1 MSFVAFAQTF
11 LGTSKAIRALE
22 ALDPNAQQN
31 LGNVNPQN
39 SAETLPVVNG
49 IPWPYLG

>member
-11 LGTSKAIRALE
+11 LGSSIATRALE

-31 LGNVNPQN
+31 LGSWLV
-39 SAETLPVVNG
+39 G
-49 IPWPYLG
+49 DKYLVT